1 MERDAAGASSHG
13 SKGAVPP
20 ERTYIQLGVME
31 AGNQEVLIN
40 SMGEKKKILPGE

>member
-13 SKGAVPP
+13 RKGAVPP
-20 ERTYIQLGVME
+20 ERTYIQLGVMD

>member
-1 MERDAAGASSHG
+1 MLP
-13 SKGAVPP
+13 VPARMGVKKEPTP